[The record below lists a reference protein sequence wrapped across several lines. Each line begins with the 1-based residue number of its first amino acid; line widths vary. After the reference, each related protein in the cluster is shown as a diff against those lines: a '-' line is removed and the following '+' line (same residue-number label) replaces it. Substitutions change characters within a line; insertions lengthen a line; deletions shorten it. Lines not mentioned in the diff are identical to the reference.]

1 VIRRVLLL
9 LALLLVGV
17 LAVGGVAVRGMY
29 VPARAAA
36 DPEGGAP
43 DPEPIEFRVDD
54 GEPLGRVAARLDRV
68 GLLPDAPLFGARVFV
83 LFARAQGLD
92 REIRSGDYDL
102 SLAMTPNEILSKLA
116 SGQVKT
122 FAVTIP
128 EGLHIEDTAQRI
140 ADAGIAPQDE
150 LVRLARSPEFARA
163 LGVEADS
170 LEGYLFP
177 ETYRFRRGTPAREV
191 LESMVEQFFSNLTD
205 EDWRRI
211 EASGRTLHQV
221 VTLASIVE
229 KETGA
234 AQERPMI
241 AAVFLNRL
249 TKRMRL
255 QTDPTVIYG
264 ILRERGSFDG
274 NLRKVDLRQ
283 DTPYN
288 TYTRGGLPP
297 GPIASVGLDSIRAV
311 LDPADVRYLYFVSR
325 NDGTHHFSKTLREH
339 NNAVTRY
346 QKRR

>member
-1 VIRRVLLL
+1 VIRRVLLV

-17 LAVGGVAVRGMY
+17 LAVGAFAVRGMY
-29 VPARAAA
+29 VPA
-36 DPEGGAP
+36 GGAR

-83 LFARAQGLD
+83 LFARVQGLD

-102 SLAMTPNEILSKLA
+102 SIAMTPNEILSKLA

-128 EGLHIEDTAQRI
+128 EGLHIEDTAQRL
-140 ADAGIAPQDE
+140 ADAEITSRDE
-150 LVRLARSPEFARA
+150 LVRLARSPEFARS

-211 EASGRTLHQV
+211 QASGRPLHQV

-234 AQERPMI
+234 AAERPLI

-249 TKRMRL
+249 AKRMRL

-274 NLRKVDLRQ
+274 NLRKVDLRS

-311 LDPADVRYLYFVSR
+311 LQPADVRYLYFVSR
-325 NDGTHHFSKTLREH
+325 NDGTHYFSNTLREH
-339 NNAVTRY
+339 NNAVIRY